1 MTKRTRAKRRK
12 TDWGLIGVC
21 AVGVLIL
28 AVVVYSSVSAPQDT
42 TVRRIDV
49 AEAKRLV
56 DGGEA
61 VLVDTRDE
69 LAYRQAHVQGALW
82 LPVDDM
88 ATRASELPEDKLL
101 ILY

>member
-1 MTKRTRAKRRK
+1 MTKRAKAKRRR
-12 TDWGLIGVC
+12 TDWGLVGIC

-28 AVVVYSSVSAPQDT
+28 VAMVYSSVAAPQDI

-61 VLVDTRDE
+61 VLVDTRDD
-69 LAYRQAHVQGALW
+69 LSYQQAHAQGALW
-82 LPVDDM
+82 LYVDEM
-88 ATRASELPEDKLL
+88 AARASELPEDKLL
-101 ILY
+101 IFY

>member
-1 MTKRTRAKRRK
+1 MTKRTKAKRRK
-12 TDWGLIGVC
+12 TDWGLIGIC

-28 AVVVYSSVSAPQDT
+28 AAVVYSTLSAPRNI
-42 TVRRIDV
+42 TVRRIDA

-61 VLVDTRDE
+61 VLVDTRDD
-69 LAYRQAHVQGALW
+69 LSYQQAHAQDALW
-82 LPVDDM
+82 LYVDEM
-88 ATRASELPEDKLL
+88 ATRASELPDDKLL